1 MIILEKG
8 ERADPLYGRQDEIIT
23 DAMIDALKA
32 GKRLYI
38 DVNHEYAIVIKR
50 GCLSGDKGSERG
62 R

>member
-8 ERADPLYGRQDEIIT
+8 EKADSLWGMDTVFIT
-23 DAMIDALKA
+23 DKEIDALKE

-38 DVNHEYAIVIKR
+38 SVNHEYAIVIKYK
-50 GCLSGDKGSERG
+50 KGASRWN